1 MPTLEGDPHSAFQRE
16 PTDSIRLAT
25 KVTRSTPVYLSQ
37 EADVRQSMGQLL
49 SWFPTSND
57 RTIYI
62 IIRRQ
67 EPQPEVEEPEEPEEQ
82 ETSGKGKGKKK
93 GKGRG
98 KGRPSIAKKEVEVGP
113 EPEEEDIDEALLNAE
128 LDELEAGWD
137 RWETEFP
144 TNEPRTIGITSRKR
158 SASDLQPRTRQQ
170 RRLADGS

>member
-1 MPTLEGDPHSAFQRE
+1 MVTTLGEAIHQSLIPTLEGDPHSAFQRE
-16 PTDSIRLAT
+16 PNDSIRLAT

-49 SWFPTSND
+49 WWFPTSND

-67 EPQPEVEEPEEPEEQ
+67 EPQPEVEEPEEL

-98 KGRPSIAKKEVEVGP
+98 KG
-113 EPEEEDIDEALLNAE
+113 
-128 LDELEAGWD
+128 
-137 RWETEFP
+137 
-144 TNEPRTIGITSRKR
+144 
-158 SASDLQPRTRQQ
+158 
-170 RRLADGS
+170 

>member
-1 MPTLEGDPHSAFQRE
+1 MPSLEGDPHSAFQRE
-16 PTDSIRLAT
+16 STDSIRLAT

-57 RTIYI
+57 RTIYV

-67 EPQPEVEEPEEPEEQ
+67 EPQPEVEEPEEQ

-98 KGRPSIAKKEVEVGP
+98 KGRPSITKKEVEVGP
-113 EPEEEDIDEALLNAE
+113 EEEEEIDEALLDAE

-144 TNEPRTIGITSRKR
+144 TNEPRTLGIISRKR